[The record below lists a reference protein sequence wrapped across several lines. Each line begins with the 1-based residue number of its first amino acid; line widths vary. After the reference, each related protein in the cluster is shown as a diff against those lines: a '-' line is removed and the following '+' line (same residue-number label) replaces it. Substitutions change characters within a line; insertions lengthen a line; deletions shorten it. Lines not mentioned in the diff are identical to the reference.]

1 MPKASRAFRTPSI
14 ISLPKQINMT
24 RRVVVTGVGLVTPL
38 GTGTDVSWNNLIEG
52 KSGIRRISH
61 FDAEAAGMACTIA
74 GEVPDFEV
82 GDYIN
87 RKDARKMDNFI
98 QFGVAASLMAL
109 EQSGLTIDDSNAE
122 RVGVAVGAG
131 IGGLVTIE
139 KTMRAY
145 EAGGARKIS
154 PFFIPQTI
162 INMTS
167 GWVSM
172 LSGAK
177 GPNVATV
184 TACATGTHAIGDAFE
199 IIARGGADAMIAG
212 GSEACICELG
222 VGGFSAARALSTRND
237 EPERASRPWDADR
250 DGFVMGEGAGV
261 LVLESLDSAKAR
273 GANILAEIIGYGMSG
288 DAYHMTTPSPGGEGG
303 GRCMKAAL
311 NRAGINPQDVDYINA
326 HGTSTPAGDV
336 AETDGIKSVFGEHAK
351 KLMVSSSKSMTG
363 HLLGAAGGIEAA
375 FSVLA
380 VHHGVVPPTIN
391 LDNQDPACD
400 LDYVPNTAR
409 DADIRVAVSNSFGF
423 GGTNASVI
431 VRKFD

>member
-1 MPKASRAFRTPSI
+1 
-14 ISLPKQINMT
+14 MT
-24 RRVVVTGVGLVTPL
+24 KRVVVTGVGLVTPL
-38 GTGTDVSWNNLIEG
+38 GTGTDLTWKNLIAG
-52 KSGIRRISH
+52 KSGIARISH
-61 FDAEAAGMACTIA
+61 FDAVEKGMACTIA
-74 GEVPDFEV
+74 GEVLDFEV

-87 RKDARKMDNFI
+87 RKDARKMDKFI

-199 IIARGGADAMIAG
+199 LIARGDADAMIAG
-212 GSEACICELG
+212 GSEACVCELG

-237 EPERASRPWDADR
+237 EPERASRPWDVDR
-250 DGFVMGEGAGV
+250 DGFIMGEGGGV
-261 LVLESLDSAKAR
+261 LVLESLESAQAR
-273 GANILAEIIGYGMSG
+273 GAEILAEVIGYGMSG
-288 DAYHMTTPSPGGEGG
+288 DAYHMTTPSPEGEGG
-303 GRCMKAAL
+303 ARCMKNAL
-311 NRAGINPQDVDYINA
+311 KRAGINPEDVDYINA
-326 HGTSTPAGDV
+326 HGTSTPAGDIC
-336 AETDGIKSVFGEHAK
+336 ETQGIKAVFGAHATS
-351 KLMVSSSKSMTG
+351 KLMVSSTKSMTG

-380 VHHGVVPPTIN
+380 LRNGVIPPTIN
-391 LDNQDPACD
+391 LENQDPACN
-400 LDYVPNTAR
+400 LDYVPNEAR
-409 DADIRVAVSNSFGF
+409 DADIKIAISNSFGF
-423 GGTNASVI
+423 GGTNASV
-431 VRKFD
+431 VMRKFD

>member
-1 MPKASRAFRTPSI
+1 
-14 ISLPKQINMT
+14 MT

-38 GTGTDVSWNNLIEG
+38 GTGTDLTWKNLIAG
-52 KSGIRRISH
+52 KSGIRRISY
-61 FDAEAAGMACTIA
+61 FDAEAKGMACTIA
-74 GEVPDFEV
+74 GEVPDFDAEKF
-82 GDYIN
+82 IN
-87 RKDARKMDNFI
+87 RKDARKMDQFI
-98 QFGVAASLMAL
+98 QFGVAASMMAL
-109 EQSGLTIDDSNAE
+109 EQSGLAIDESNAE

-172 LSGAK
+172 MTGAK

-199 IIARGGADAMIAG
+199 IIARGDADAMIAG
-212 GSEACICELG
+212 GTEACICELG

-237 EPERASRPWDADR
+237 EPERASRPWDKDR

-261 LVLESLDSAKAR
+261 LVLESLESARAR
-273 GANILAEIIGYGMSG
+273 GAIILAEVIGYGMSG
-288 DAYHMTTPSPGGEGG
+288 DAYHMTSPSPGGEGG
-303 GRCMKAAL
+303 GRCMKAAM
-311 NRAGINPQDVDYINA
+311 NRAGINPEDVDYINA

-336 AETDGIKSVFGEHAK
+336 AETQGIKSVFGDHAK

-380 VHHGVVPPTIN
+380 VHNGIVPPTIN
-391 LDNQDPACD
+391 LDDPEEGLGID
-400 LDYVPNTAR
+400 LVPHTAR
-409 DADIRVAVSNSFGF
+409 KVEGMEYAICNSFGF
-423 GGTNASVI
+423 GGTNGSLI
-431 VRKFD
+431 FKKI

>member
-1 MPKASRAFRTPSI
+1 
-14 ISLPKQINMT
+14 MT

-38 GTGTDVSWNNLIEG
+38 GTGTNVSWENLTAG

-61 FDAEAAGMACTIA
+61 FDAEATGMACTIA
-74 GEVPDFEV
+74 GEVPDFNVEAF
-82 GDYIN
+82 IN
-87 RKDARKMDNFI
+87 RKDARKMDKFI

-109 EQSGLTIDDSNAE
+109 EQSGLTIDEANAE

-131 IGGLVTIE
+131 MGGLVSIE
-139 KTMRAY
+139 NTMRAY

-172 LSGAK
+172 LTGAK
-177 GPNVATV
+177 GPNTAAV
-184 TACATGTHAIGDAFE
+184 TACATGTHAVGDAFE
-199 IIARGGADAMIAG
+199 IIARGDADAMIAG
-212 GSEACICELG
+212 GTEAVVCELAI
-222 VGGFSAARALSTRND
+222 GGFSAARALSTRND
-237 EPERASRPWDADR
+237 EPERASRPWDKDR

-261 LVLESLDSAKAR
+261 LVLEELESAKAR
-273 GANILAEIIGYGMSG
+273 GAVILAEVIGYGMSG
-288 DAYHMTTPSPGGEGG
+288 DAYHMTSPSPGGEGG
-303 GRCMKAAL
+303 ARCMKAAMK
-311 NRAGINPQDVDYINA
+311 RAGINPEDVDYINA

-336 AETDGIKSVFGEHAK
+336 AETQGIKSVFGVHAK

-380 VHHGVVPPTIN
+380 VHNGVVPPTIN
-391 LDNQDPACD
+391 LDSPDPECD
-400 LDYVPNTAR
+400 LDYVPHEAR
-409 DADIRVAVSNSFGF
+409 DANIKVAVSNSFGF
-423 GGTNASVI
+423 GGTNATVI

>member
-1 MPKASRAFRTPSI
+1 
-14 ISLPKQINMT
+14 MT

-38 GTGTDVSWNNLIEG
+38 GTGTNLTWENLVAG

-61 FDAEAAGMACTIA
+61 FDAEAKGMACTIA

-87 RKDARKMDNFI
+87 RKDARKMDRFI
-98 QFGVAASLMAL
+98 QFGVTASMMAL
-109 EQSGLTIDDSNAE
+109 EQSGLTIDESNAE

-131 IGGLVTIE
+131 IGGLLTIE

-172 LSGAK
+172 LTGAK

-199 IIARGGADAMIAG
+199 IIARGSADAMVAG
-212 GSEACICELG
+212 GSEACVCELG
-222 VGGFSAARALSTRND
+222 IGGFSAARALSTRND
-237 EPERASRPWDADR
+237 DPESASRPWDKDR

-261 LVLESLDSAKAR
+261 LLLESLETAKAR
-273 GANILAEIIGYGMSG
+273 GANILAEVVGYGMSG
-288 DAYHMTTPSPGGEGG
+288 DAYHMTSPSPGGEGG

-311 NRAGINPQDVDYINA
+311 NRAGLNPEDVDYINA

-336 AETDGIKSVFGEHAK
+336 AETQGIKSVFGDHAS

-380 VHHGVVPPTIN
+380 VHNGVVPPTIN
-391 LDNQDPACD
+391 LENQDPECD
-400 LDYVPNTAR
+400 LDYVPHEAR
-409 DADIRVAVSNSFGF
+409 EANIKVAVSNSFGF

>member
-1 MPKASRAFRTPSI
+1 
-14 ISLPKQINMT
+14 MT

-38 GTGTDVSWNNLIEG
+38 GTGTDISWNNLIEG
-52 KSGIRRISH
+52 RSGIGRISH
-61 FDAEAAGMACTIA
+61 FDAEATGMACTIA

-87 RKDARKMDNFI
+87 RKDARKMDRFI

-131 IGGLVTIE
+131 MGGLVTIE

-199 IIARGGADAMIAG
+199 IIVRGSADAMIAG

-222 VGGFSAARALSTRND
+222 VGGFSAARALSTRNN
-237 EPERASRPWDADR
+237 EPERASRPWDMDR

-261 LVLESLDSAKAR
+261 LVLESLETAQAR
-273 GANILAEIIGYGMSG
+273 GANILAEVIGYGMSG

-311 NRAGINPQDVDYINA
+311 QRAGINAEDVDYINA

-336 AETDGIKSVFGEHAK
+336 AETDGIKSVFGDHAK

-380 VHHGVVPPTIN
+380 VHNGVVPPTIN

-400 LDYVPNTAR
+400 LDYVPNQAR
-409 DADIRVAVSNSFGF
+409 DADIKVAVSNSFGF

>member
-1 MPKASRAFRTPSI
+1 
-14 ISLPKQINMT
+14 MT

-38 GTGTDVSWNNLIEG
+38 GTGTDLTWNNLLAG

-61 FDAEAAGMACTIA
+61 FDAEATGMACTIA

-82 GDYIN
+82 EKFIN
-87 RKDARKMDNFI
+87 RKDARKMDRFI
-98 QFGVAASLMAL
+98 QFGVAASMMAL
-109 EQSGLTIDDSNAE
+109 EQSGLVINEDNAE

-145 EAGGARKIS
+145 QAGGARKIS

-172 LSGAK
+172 MSGAK
-177 GPNVATV
+177 GPNIATV
-184 TACATGTHAIGDAFE
+184 TACATGTHAIGEAFE
-199 IIARGGADAMIAG
+199 LIARGDADAMIAG
-212 GSEACICELG
+212 GSEACVCELG

-237 EPERASRPWDADR
+237 EPERACRPWDVDR
-250 DGFVMGEGAGV
+250 DGFIMGEGGGV
-261 LVLESLDSAKAR
+261 MVLESLESAQAR
-273 GANILAEIIGYGMSG
+273 GAVILAEVIGYGMSG

-303 GRCMKAAL
+303 ARCMKAAL
-311 NRAGINPQDVDYINA
+311 KRAGISAEDVDYVNA
-326 HGTSTPAGDV
+326 HGTSTPAGDI
-336 AETDGIKSVFGEHAK
+336 AETEGIVSVFGDHAS
-351 KLMVSSSKSMTG
+351 KLMVSSTKSMTG
-363 HLLGAAGGIEAA
+363 HLLGAAGGIEGV

-391 LDNQDPACD
+391 LENQDPACK
-400 LDYVPNTAR
+400 LDYVPNEAR
-409 DADIRVAVSNSFGF
+409 QANIKVAFSNSFGF
-423 GGTNASVI
+423 GGTNASII
-431 VRKFD
+431 VRKFED

>member
-1 MPKASRAFRTPSI
+1 
-14 ISLPKQINMT
+14 MT

-38 GTGTDVSWNNLIEG
+38 GTGTDLTWENLTAG

-61 FDAEAAGMACTIA
+61 FDAEATGMACTIA

-82 GDYIN
+82 ENYIN
-87 RKDARKMDNFI
+87 RKDARKMDKFI
-98 QFGVAASLMAL
+98 QFGVAASMMAL
-109 EQSGLTIDDSNAE
+109 EQSGLTIDESNAE

-131 IGGLVTIE
+131 MGGLVSIE

-172 LSGAK
+172 LTGAK
-177 GPNVATV
+177 GPNTAAV
-184 TACATGTHAIGDAFE
+184 TACATGTHAVGDAFE
-199 IIARGGADAMIAG
+199 IIARGDADAMVAG
-212 GSEACICELG
+212 GTEDLLCGWER
-222 VGGFSAARALSTRND
+222 GGFSGARALSTRND
-237 EPERASRPWDADR
+237 DPERASRPWDVDR

-261 LVLESLDSAKAR
+261 LMLESLETAKAR
-273 GANILAEIIGYGMSG
+273 GANILAEVIGYGMSG
-288 DAYHMTTPSPGGEGG
+288 DAYHMTSPSPGGEGG
-303 GRCMKAAL
+303 GRCMQAAL
-311 NRAGINPQDVDYINA
+311 KRAGIAPEEVDYINA

-336 AETDGIKSVFGEHAK
+336 AETQGIKSVFGDHAK

-380 VHHGVVPPTIN
+380 VHNGVVPPTIN
-391 LDNQDPACD
+391 IENQDPECD
-400 LDYVPNTAR
+400 LDYVPNEAR
-409 DADIRVAVSNSFGF
+409 DADIKVAVSNSFGF
-423 GGTNASVI
+423 GGTNGAI
-431 VRKFD
+431 VFTKLD

>member
-1 MPKASRAFRTPSI
+1 V
-14 ISLPKQINMT
+14 T

-38 GTGTDVSWNNLIEG
+38 GTGTDLSWNNLIAG
-52 KSGIRRISH
+52 KSGIGRITK
-61 FDAEAAGMACTIA
+61 FDAEATGMACTIA
-74 GEVPDFEV
+74 GEVTDFDVETF
-82 GDYIN
+82 IN
-87 RKDARKMDNFI
+87 KKDARKMDAFI
-98 QFGVAASLMAL
+98 HYGIAASQMAL
-109 EQSGLTIDDSNAE
+109 EQSGLTINEDNAE
-122 RVGVAVGAG
+122 RVGVVIGSG
-131 IGGLVTIE
+131 IGGMPAIE
-139 KTMRAY
+139 RTMRAY

-154 PFFIPQTI
+154 PFFIPMTI
-162 INMTS
+162 INMVS

-172 LSGAK
+172 NTGAK
-177 GPNVATV
+177 GPNTATV

-199 IIARGGADAMIAG
+199 IIARGDADAMIAG
-212 GSEACICELG
+212 GSEACVCELA

-237 EPERASRPWDADR
+237 EPEKASRPWDVNR

-273 GANILAEIIGYGMSG
+273 GAEILAEVVGYGMSG
-288 DAYHMTTPSPGGEGG
+288 DAYHMTSPAPEGEGG

-311 NRAGINPQDVDYINA
+311 DSAKLNPEDVDYINA

-336 AETDGIKSVFGEHAK
+336 CETQGIKGTFGAHAK

-380 VHHGVVPPTIN
+380 VHNGVVPPTIN
-391 LDNQDPACD
+391 LDDQDPECD
-400 LDYVPNTAR
+400 LDYVPHTAR
-409 DADIRVAVSNSFGF
+409 EFDIDVAISNSFGF

-431 VRKFD
+431 VRKFK

>member
-1 MPKASRAFRTPSI
+1 
-14 ISLPKQINMT
+14 MT

-38 GTGTDVSWNNLIEG
+38 GTGTDVTWNNLIAG
-52 KSGIRRISH
+52 KSGIRRITN
-61 FDAEAAGMACTIA
+61 FDAEATGMACTIA
-74 GEVPDFEV
+74 GEVPDFVV
-82 GDYIN
+82 GDHIN
-87 RKDARKMDNFI
+87 RKDARKMDKFI
-98 QFGVAASLMAL
+98 QFGVAASMMAL
-109 EQSGLTIDDSNAE
+109 KQSGLTIDDSNAE

-139 KTMRAY
+139 NTMRAY
-145 EAGGARKIS
+145 QAGGARKIS

-172 LSGAK
+172 MSGAK

-199 IIARGGADAMIAG
+199 IIARGDADAMIAG

-237 EPERASRPWDADR
+237 DPTTASRPWDRDR

-273 GANILAEIIGYGMSG
+273 GADILAEVIGYGMSG
-288 DAYHMTTPSPGGEGG
+288 DAYHMTSPSPGGEGG
-303 GRCMKAAL
+303 GRCMTKAL
-311 NRAGINPQDVDYINA
+311 NRAGINIEDVDYINA

-336 AETDGIKSVFGEHAK
+336 AETQGIKSVFGEHAK

-380 VHHGVVPPTIN
+380 VKNGVVPPTIN
-391 LDNQDPACD
+391 IENQDPDCD
-400 LDYVPNTAR
+400 LDYVPNEAR
-409 DADIRVAVSNSFGF
+409 DVDIKVAVSNSFGF
-423 GGTNASVI
+423 GGTNATVI

>member
-1 MPKASRAFRTPSI
+1 
-14 ISLPKQINMT
+14 MT

-38 GTGTDVSWNNLIEG
+38 GTGTNVTWENLTAG

-61 FDAEAAGMACTIA
+61 FDAEATGMACTIA
-74 GEVPDFEV
+74 GEVPDFNVEAF
-82 GDYIN
+82 IN
-87 RKDARKMDNFI
+87 RKDARKMDKFI

-109 EQSGLTIDDSNAE
+109 EQSGLAIDESNAE
-122 RVGVAVGAG
+122 RVGVSVGAG
-131 IGGLVTIE
+131 MGGLVSIE
-139 KTMRAY
+139 NTMRAY

-172 LSGAK
+172 LTGAK
-177 GPNVATV
+177 GPNTAAV
-184 TACATGTHAIGDAFE
+184 TACATGTHAVGDAFE
-199 IIARGGADAMIAG
+199 IIARGDADAMVAG
-212 GSEACICELG
+212 GTEAVVCELAI
-222 VGGFSAARALSTRND
+222 GGFSAARALSTRNE
-237 EPERASRPWDADR
+237 EPERASRPWDKDR

-261 LVLESLDSAKAR
+261 LVLEELESAKAR
-273 GANILAEIIGYGMSG
+273 GAVILAEVIGYGMSG
-288 DAYHMTTPSPGGEGG
+288 DAYHMTSPSPGGEGG
-303 GRCMKAAL
+303 GRCMKAAMK
-311 NRAGINPQDVDYINA
+311 RAGINPEDVDYINA

-336 AETDGIKSVFGEHAK
+336 AETQGIKSVFGDHAK

-380 VHHGVVPPTIN
+380 VHNGVVPPTIN
-391 LDNQDPACD
+391 LDNPDPECD
-400 LDYVPNTAR
+400 LDYVPHEAR
-409 DADIRVAVSNSFGF
+409 DAKIKVAVSNSFGF
-423 GGTNASVI
+423 GGTNATVI

>member
-1 MPKASRAFRTPSI
+1 
-14 ISLPKQINMT
+14 MT

-38 GTGTDVSWNNLIEG
+38 GTGTDVTWENLTAG

-61 FDAEAAGMACTIA
+61 FDAEATGMACTIA
-74 GEVPDFEV
+74 GEVPDFNVEAFV
-82 GDYIN
+82 N
-87 RKDARKMDNFI
+87 RKDARKMDKFI

-109 EQSGLTIDDSNAE
+109 EQSGLTIDESNAE

-131 IGGLVTIE
+131 MGGLVSIE
-139 KTMRAY
+139 NTMRAY

-172 LSGAK
+172 LTGAK
-177 GPNVATV
+177 GPNTAAV
-184 TACATGTHAIGDAFE
+184 TACATGTHAVGDAFE
-199 IIARGGADAMIAG
+199 IIARGDADAMVAG
-212 GSEACICELG
+212 GTEAVVCELAI
-222 VGGFSAARALSTRND
+222 GGFSAARALSTRND
-237 EPERASRPWDADR
+237 EPERASRPWDKDR

-261 LVLESLDSAKAR
+261 LVLEELESAKAR
-273 GANILAEIIGYGMSG
+273 GAVILAEVIGYGMSG
-288 DAYHMTTPSPGGEGG
+288 DAYHMTSPSPGGEGG
-303 GRCMKAAL
+303 GRCMKAAM
-311 NRAGINPQDVDYINA
+311 NRAGINPEDVDYINA

-336 AETDGIKSVFGEHAK
+336 AETQGIKSVFGDHAK

-380 VHHGVVPPTIN
+380 VHNGVVPPTIN
-391 LDNQDPACD
+391 LDNPDPECD
-400 LDYVPNTAR
+400 LDYVPHEAR
-409 DADIRVAVSNSFGF
+409 DANIKVAVSNSFGF
-423 GGTNASVI
+423 GGTNATVI

>member
-1 MPKASRAFRTPSI
+1 
-14 ISLPKQINMT
+14 MT

-38 GTGTDVSWNNLIEG
+38 GTGTNNTWENLIAG
-52 KSGIRRISH
+52 KSGIRRISY
-61 FDAEAAGMACTIA
+61 FDAEAKGMACTIA
-74 GEVPDFEV
+74 GEVPDFDPEQ
-82 GDYIN
+82 YIN
-87 RKDARKMDNFI
+87 RKDARKMDQFI
-98 QFGVAASLMAL
+98 QFGVAASMMAL
-109 EQSGLTIDDSNAE
+109 EQSGLVIDEGNAE

-145 EAGGARKIS
+145 DAGGARKIS

-172 LSGAK
+172 MSGAK

-199 IIARGGADAMIAG
+199 IIARGAADAMIAG
-212 GSEACICELG
+212 GTESCICELG

-237 EPERASRPWDADR
+237 EPERASRPWDKDR

-261 LVLESLDSAKAR
+261 LVLESLESAKAR
-273 GANILAEIIGYGMSG
+273 GAVILAEVIGYGMSG
-288 DAYHMTTPSPGGEGG
+288 DAYHMTSPSPGGEGG
-303 GRCMKAAL
+303 GRCMKAAMK
-311 NRAGINPQDVDYINA
+311 RAAINPEDVDYINA

-336 AETDGIKSVFGEHAK
+336 AETQGIKSVFGDHAK

-380 VHHGVVPPTIN
+380 VHHGIVPPTIN
-391 LDNQDPACD
+391 LDNQDSECD
-400 LDYVPNTAR
+400 LDYVPHEAR
-409 DADIRVAVSNSFGF
+409 QANIKVAISNSFGF